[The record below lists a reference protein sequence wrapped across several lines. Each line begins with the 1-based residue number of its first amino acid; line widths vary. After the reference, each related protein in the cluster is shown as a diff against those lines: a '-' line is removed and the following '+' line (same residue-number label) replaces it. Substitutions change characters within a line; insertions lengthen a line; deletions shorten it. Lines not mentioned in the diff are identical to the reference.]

1 MTPFCFLFHWL
12 VGFVFFGVVEEFM
25 KREKKKA
32 AICFAP
38 VEAMKGAPQSG
49 QCSHCGITAVR
60 ELNWELQGEG
70 PCLTAFRL
78 FTKKI
83 LLHHKNSQNS
93 SRLDRLTGSCPALQ
107 DPAK

>member
-1 MTPFCFLFHWL
+1 
-12 VGFVFFGVVEEFM
+12 M
-25 KREKKKA
+25 KREKKKK

-38 VEAMKGAPQSG
+38 AGAMKGALQRG
-49 QCSHCGITAVR
+49 QCRHCGIAAVR
-60 ELNWELQGEG
+60 ELNREPRGEG

-83 LLHHKNSQNS
+83 LFHHKNSQNS

>member
-1 MTPFCFLFHWL
+1 
-12 VGFVFFGVVEEFM
+12 M
-25 KREKKKA
+25 KRGKKA

-38 VEAMKGAPQSG
+38 AGAMKGALQSG
-49 QCSHCGITAVR
+49 QYSHCGIAAVR
-60 ELNWELQGEG
+60 ELNQELRGEG

-78 FTKKI
+78 FTEKI
-83 LLHHKNSQNS
+83 LFHHKNSQNS